1 VSVVTAGPSAVDAPS
16 MDGLR
21 ACVHCG
27 ICLPQCPTY
36 RVLGQEMDSPRGRLY
51 LMRAAAEG
59 RIGLTPTLAR
69 HLDLCLGCRGCESA
83 CPSGVPFG
91 SLLEATRSQ
100 LERQGVRAP
109 GSDHGGLSMLLQW
122 FPYPDRLGALLPW
135 LRLYQWSGLQG
146 LVRGIGL
153 LAPFSRLRA
162 MEALL
167 PRLASA
173 GAAALPEVTPPSGE
187 PRGRAGLLVGCVQR
201 HFFPEVNAQTLRLLA
216 AAGYE
221 VVVPREQ
228 GCCGALHL
236 HSGRLDDFRGM
247 ARQLM
252 RAFPADVDVVVA
264 NAAGCGSALKEY
276 GHWLHEPEAEAFSQK
291 VRDISEVLADAD
303 LPLGAVPVAVTYQDA
318 CHLAH
323 GQKVRAEP
331 RALLGRIPG
340 LRLVEMADSDLCCGS
355 AGVYNLLEP
364 GMAGELGRR
373 KAERI
378 RETGVSVVAVGNPGC
393 IMQIGQT
400 CRGLGLEVEVLHPV
414 TLLARALDN
423 QGGGR

>member
-1 VSVVTAGPSAVDAPS
+1 MSPGATAPFIADAPS
-16 MDGLR
+16 LDGLR

-36 RVLGQEMDSPRGRLY
+36 RVLGEEMDSPRGRLY

-91 SLLEATRSQ
+91 TLLEATRSQ

-122 FPYPDRLGALLPW
+122 FPYPGRLGALLPW
-135 LRLYQWSGLQG
+135 LRLYQSSGLQR
-146 LVRGIGL
+146 LVRGLGL
-153 LAPFSRLRA
+153 LAPFRRLRA

-167 PRLASA
+167 PRLP
-173 GAAALPEVTPPSGE
+173 AAVALPEVTPARGKA
-187 PRGRAGLLVGCVQR
+187 RGRAGLLVGCVQR
-201 HFFPEVNAQTLRLLA
+201 HFFPDVNAQTARLLA
-216 AAGYE
+216 AAGYD
-221 VVVPREQ
+221 VVAPREQ

-236 HSGRLDDFRGM
+236 HSGRLDDFRVL

-252 RAFPADVDVVVA
+252 RAFPADVDVIVT

-276 GHWLHEPEAEAFSQK
+276 GRWLEGSEAEAFSQK
-291 VRDISEVLADAD
+291 VKDISEVLVDAE
-303 LPLGAVPVAVTYQDA
+303 LPLGPLPVTVTYQDA

-331 RALLGRIPG
+331 RLLLGRIPG

-364 GMAGELGRR
+364 GMAAELGRR
-373 KAERI
+373 KVERI
-378 RETGVSVVAVGNPGC
+378 RESGVSLVAAGNPGC
-393 IMQIGQT
+393 IMQIEQA
-400 CRGLGLEVEVLHPV
+400 CRGLGLPVEVLHPV
-414 TLLARALDN
+414 TLLARALDSH
-423 QGGGR
+423 GGAR